1 MKNLFYFISFFSIML
16 TYLLGR
22 LALYH
27 ETQSEKRKNK
37 LFWKKFD
44 SFWWFISAP
53 KVFPKDQSPIASI
66 SISTFPP
73 TQQSLRSCRGDAD
86 VDLPYLS
93 GVRADRNITPLK
105 TKWSL
110 PISHWVTYLSQSNH
124 LETFPSTNGPHS
136 PPEIEETPRPV
147 SFVHDIKTKTS
158 NQGDLRSGFYRPYPL
173 WQTGDGSDRLQSQ
186 KVGPPFLSSSPLFQW
201 DHQGFLA
208 WRTSPWRYPYGYGNR
223 RTSKGNLCQI
233 TALCKD
239 RNYPSRQGFLRSR
252 DYRISGNQQSP
263 FRHCGQAYSSG
274 QEDNLKSILSGS
286 FIWPGDCGVYVSTHK
301 VEERISFRS
310 SQASHPRRPYGTT
323 HPLLNGQIQL
333 SGYCDQYET
342 YPSPYM
348 EILQWPSRSRIDY
361 QRTQGELS
369 VRKNPDE
376 TFLGQRGLLPYPLI
390 LLQSHQLVQAALLA
404 NGVPKYD
411 A

>member
-1 MKNLFYFISFFSIML
+1 MKNLFYFISFFGIML

-37 LFWKKFD
+37 LFWKKID
-44 SFWWFISAP
+44 SFWWIISAP

-66 SISTFPP
+66 SISTFLP

-110 PISHWVTYLSQSNH
+110 PISHRVTYLSQSNH
-124 LETFPSTNGPHS
+124 LETFPSTNGPHCS
-136 PPEIEETPRPV
+136 PEIEETPRPV

-158 NQGDLRSGFYRPYPL
+158 NQGDLRSGFYRAYPV
-173 WQTGDGSDRLQSQ
+173 WKTGNGPHWLQSSEM
-186 KVGPPFLSSSPLFQW
+186 GSPFLSSSPLLQR
-201 DHQGFLA
+201 DHQRFLA
-208 WRTSPWRYPYGYGNR
+208 RRTPPWRYPYGYWDRG
-223 RTSKGNLCQI
+223 TPEGGLCQI
-233 TALCKD
+233 ASLCKD

-252 DYRISGNQQSP
+252 DYRISGVQQSP
-263 FRHCGQAYSSG
+263 FRHCGQAYSSS
-274 QEDNLKSILSGS
+274 QEDNLKSILSGP
-286 FIWPGDCGVYVSTHK
+286 FLWPGDRGVYVSTHK

-323 HPLLNGQIQL
+323 HSLLNGQIQL

-342 YPSPYM
+342 YPSPHL
-348 EILQWPSRSRIDY
+348 EILQWPSRCRVDY

-376 TFLGQRGLLPYPLI
+376 TFLGQRGLFSHSFI
-390 LLQSHQLVQAALLA
+390 FLQSHQLVQAALLA